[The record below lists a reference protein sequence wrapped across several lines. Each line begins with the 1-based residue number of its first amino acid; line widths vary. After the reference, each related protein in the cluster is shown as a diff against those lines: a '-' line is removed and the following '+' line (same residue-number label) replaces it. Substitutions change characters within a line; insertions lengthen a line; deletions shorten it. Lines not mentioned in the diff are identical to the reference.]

1 MVLDAP
7 WTRPRQLLVGD
18 VAEMFGWNILCVAR
32 GSVRLV
38 LGEQLLN
45 ADRTLSDYN
54 IQNESTL
61 SYILRS
67 VVTLYV
73 QCDLS
78 RRGDFALDV
87 LVSDTIEDIK
97 ARLHIILRIPPHRQ
111 RLTFGDVRLEDG
123 RTLADY
129 MIVGFA
135 SIEVT
140 RVD

>member
-18 VAEMFGWNILCVAR
+18 VAEMFGNILCVAH
-32 GSVRLV
+32 GSVRLI
-38 LGEQLLN
+38 LGAQLLN
-45 ADRTLSDYN
+45 PDRDVSDYN
-54 IQNESTL
+54 IQSGSTL
-61 SYILRS
+61 SYILRA

-87 LVSDTIEDIK
+87 LTSDTIEDIK
-97 ARLHIILRIPPHRQ
+97 AELHIILRIPPHRQ
-111 RLTFGDVRLEDG
+111 RLTFADVRLEDG

-135 SIEVT
+135 SITVA